1 MFDDIKGMQFM
12 NKCLWMTRLDE
23 TKDIGSLTIKI
34 MLTQFLMS
42 GGHSFLSMTL
52 LSHENP

>member
-12 NKCLWMTRLDE
+12 NQCLWMTRLDE
-23 TKDIGSLTIKI
+23 AKDIGSLTIKI

>member
-12 NKCLWMTRLDE
+12 NQCLWMTRLDE

-42 GGHSFLSMTL
+42 GGHSF
-52 LSHENP
+52 